1 MLSKFIPRSDL
12 IIIFKTKKEQ
22 ALVYKNLFFNGDS
35 EGARTLD
42 LRRDRPAL

>member
-1 MLSKFIPRSDL
+1 MPAYFI
-12 IIIFKTKKEQ
+12 
-22 ALVYKNLFFNGDS
+22 GDS